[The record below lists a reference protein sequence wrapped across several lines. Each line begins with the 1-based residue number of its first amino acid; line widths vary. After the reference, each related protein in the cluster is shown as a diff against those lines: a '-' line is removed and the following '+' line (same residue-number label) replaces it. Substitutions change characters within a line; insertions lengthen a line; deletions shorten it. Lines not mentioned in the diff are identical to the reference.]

1 MWLERHYGADD
12 EHYDDDHDHHD
23 NERSCERWS
32 S

>member
-12 EHYDDDHDHHD
+12 QHHDDDHHD
-23 NERSCERWS
+23 DQCSCERWS